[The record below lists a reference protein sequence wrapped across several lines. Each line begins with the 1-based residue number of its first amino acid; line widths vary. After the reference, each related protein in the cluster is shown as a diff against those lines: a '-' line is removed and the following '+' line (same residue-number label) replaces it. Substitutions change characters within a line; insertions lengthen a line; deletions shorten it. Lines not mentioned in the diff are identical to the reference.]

1 MQQGRRRC
9 GLDNC
14 TLRALGTR
22 LLFPSTVQQNLRR
35 SREVAAQPVQGGA
48 SAPAHLSPVS
58 LLPPP
63 QFYFTLAAAPQCDG
77 KQVVFGKVV
86 EGMDVLRR
94 IGEAHHLPRRHACC
108 ALPGLGCCWLALP
121 ARTRHLLPPQRQ
133 PALPVACFA
142 HRRRGGR
149 YARWDAQGGR
159 GDSGVW
165 RAVVW
170 RTRLGC
176 VLSGSPAWRT

>member
-108 ALPGLGCCWLALP
+108 ALPGLGAAGSHCLP
-121 ARTRHLLPPQRQ
+121 ARAISSPRSASPRCPL
-133 PALPVACFA
+133 PALRTADEEAATPDGTPRVDVVIAEC
-142 HRRRGGR
+142 
-149 YARWDAQGGR
+149 
-159 GDSGVW
+159 GV
-165 RAVVW
+165 
-170 RTRLGC
+170 L
-176 VLSGSPAWRT
+176 